1 MILALGD
8 FLTNRK
14 TKHAR
19 GPGFNSQLAP
29 FIFNYL
35 FPIGRVTDFFI
46 FFKALLFCKQ
56 RNFTK

>member
-8 FLTNRK
+8 FLTNWK

-35 FPIGRVTDFFI
+35 FPIGRVTEYFYFFQGP
-46 FFKALLFCKQ
+46 FVL
-56 RNFTK
+56 

>member
-35 FPIGRVTDFFI
+35 FPIGRVIEYFYFFQGP
-46 FFKALLFCKQ
+46 FVL
-56 RNFTK
+56 